1 MFSLQYAE
9 HIFLQKNTSKVHRH
23 AAEYAADRGKGDITL
38 KKVIKWFSIFAV
50 IGTAIGLAVAYFCK
64 NNSDSPEENASD
76 HTEEEDFDLDA
87 DLKPATEREYVSLS
101 KDPESTKEQDDTE
114 GGPESPEKTD
124 NTPEEKT
131 WKSQKRIKRQ

>member
-1 MFSLQYAE
+1 M
-9 HIFLQKNTSKVHRH
+9 
-23 AAEYAADRGKGDITL
+23 

-101 KDPESTKEQDDTE
+101 KDPENTKEQDGTE
-114 GGPESPEKTD
+114 GGPESPEKTVD
-124 NTPEEKT
+124 TPEEK
-131 WKSQKRIKRQ
+131 KLEEPKED

>member
-76 HTEEEDFDLDA
+76 HTEVEDFDLDA
-87 DLKPATEREYVSLS
+87 DLKPATEGEYVSLS
-101 KDPESTKEQDDTE
+101 KDPESTKEQDGTE

-124 NTPEEKT
+124 NTPGEKNLEEPKED
-131 WKSQKRIKRQ
+131 